1 MEIDSD
7 SRDQVIKNIS
17 KFLDEKTSKDLELSI
32 FNFSKEFAEINDTPY
47 LIQQIYESK
56 VDEIICHLSIKQ
68 SFLVKSIK
76 DKKID
81 PLKIAFM
88 KQEELNPEKFESI
101 IKKRE
106 LEEYKKNI
114 NDLKR
119 VGFFIL

>member
-1 MEIDSD
+1 MEIDSS

-17 KFLDEKTSKDLELSI
+17 KFLDEKISKDVELSI
-32 FNFSKEFAEINDTPY
+32 YNFSQEFAEINDTPY

-56 VDEIICHLSIKQ
+56 NDEIMCHLSIKQ
-68 SFLVKSIK
+68 SFLVKAIK

-88 KQEELNPEKFESI
+88 KQEELNPEKFETI

-106 LEEYKKNI
+106 L
-114 NDLKR
+114 
-119 VGFFIL
+119 